1 MAALYCLISVV
12 GCVGNAF
19 VIFMFANRKS
29 LRTPANILVMN
40 LAICDFLMLIK
51 CPIAIYNNIKEGPA
65 LGDIGKLKTW
75 GNNLLNIY
83 INEIHSACIY
93 VKNRSTKA
101 IYIINKIKLAQN
113 AWTDFSCFLQK
124 FICGILFSRKQLI
137 EFKWNNKSSICS
149 LHILIHEKHIPKCNG
164 Y

>member
-1 MAALYCLISVV
+1 LFLKNALKYIVFYCSSNYSSYPSYIHYRDKYDLSYIAKVNPFWLQFEPPKSSTFLVMAALYCLISVV

-65 LGDIGKLKTW
+65 LGDIGECLQSIS
-75 GNNLLNIY
+75 NI
-83 INEIHSACIY
+83 
-93 VKNRSTKA
+93 
-101 IYIINKIKLAQN
+101 
-113 AWTDFSCFLQK
+113 
-124 FICGILFSRKQLI
+124 
-137 EFKWNNKSSICS
+137 S
-149 LHILIHEKHIPKCNG
+149 LSWC
-164 Y
+164 

>member
-40 LAICDFLMLIK
+40 LAICDFLMLAK

-65 LGDIGKLKTW
+65 LGDAGEWFPLKLGIGR
-75 GNNLLNIY
+75 GNIV
-83 INEIHSACIY
+83 I
-93 VKNRSTKA
+93 
-101 IYIINKIKLAQN
+101 
-113 AWTDFSCFLQK
+113 
-124 FICGILFSRKQLI
+124 
-137 EFKWNNKSSICS
+137 
-149 LHILIHEKHIPKCNG
+149 
-164 Y
+164 